1 MNFGFEKPG
10 ITGGEGSPLAL
21 PPLLLGGVLKG
32 DTSAGSAEVSG
43 AKDVR
48 RVDGSTERGLVGI
61 FGFPARFTGGGTGG
75 VEAVG
80 RSFLR
85 GSAAD

>member
-1 MNFGFEKPG
+1 MNFGFENPG
-10 ITGGEGSPLAL
+10 MAGGDVSSFAL

-32 DTSAGSAEVSG
+32 DTSAASDEFSG
-43 AKDVR
+43 ARLVR
-48 RVDGSTERGLVGI
+48 VIGSTDRGLLGI

-75 VEAVG
+75 AEAVG